1 MMEFSSLIAGVALL
15 LLLMMV
21 ATKRWRASQDLD
33 ELPLARC
40 EEDISEQCPEELVA
54 RIFSRADWYFVRG
67 VRCRGIERLYQRER
81 RRVALVWVGQ
91 ISAMI
96 RRVMR
101 GHAEAARQSKNLQV
115 SMEMNIFTQYL
126 VLMAVCAILSMAI
139 QIAGPLWLGGFAH
152 FAQKL
157 SLRVAKLQES
167 LQADVLA
174 KAASSR
180 AA

>member
-1 MMEFSSLIAGVALL
+1 MMEFLSLIAGVALL
-15 LLLMMV
+15 LLLMLV
-21 ATKRWRASQDLD
+21 ATKGWRASRDLD
-33 ELPLARC
+33 EPPLARC
-40 EEDISEQCPEELVA
+40 EEDIGEQCPEELVA
-54 RIFSRADWYFVRG
+54 RIFSRADWDFVRG